1 VLTCCAGNYN
11 RLLRQC
17 PHLSLLAFEIAPN
30 MVPCRISKQVSHSL
44 QGTPSGP
51 YCRDLDPPPAE
62 EAAQQ
67 KA

>member
-1 VLTCCAGNYN
+1 MLCQQIRVFALLVPPFVLACIAKLPKLGA
-11 RLLRQC
+11 RQVWQ
-17 PHLSLLAFEIAPN
+17 ADAYA
-30 MVPCRISKQVSHSL
+30 L

-62 EAAQQ
+62 DAQQQ